1 MTTGNPMRQILIFA
15 LPLFLG
21 NIFQQ
26 LYNTVDTLVV
36 GRFVGSNALAAVG
49 SCAPTY
55 SLIIAL
61 VFGFTSGGGI
71 VVAQFFGAGDSER
84 IRKSYMTANAVMLVI
99 GIALSLAG
107 LCISY
112 PLLRLMQTPEVVFN
126 DALIYLRYMCIGILA
141 TCLYNWMSSF
151 LRSVGNSVIP
161 LVALVIASLVNVG
174 LDLLFVL
181 KMNMGVS
188 GVAIAT
194 VLSQLISGIYC
205 LIYIRRKLP
214 EVTFRIRE
222 LRIDPEIRREVV
234 RLGLP
239 ASFSSVVVTASAML
253 VQLAVNMHGEKV
265 MAAYATNQR
274 VEIICMCLGFSIG
287 MATGVFAAQNKGAGK
302 LDRARSGLFAGIKI
316 AVIYHAFVCTFMW
329 FAARLLASAFT
340 TDAKVIEIALPVI
353 RITAAFGIVL
363 GVLFCFQNFLRS
375 VSDVKPTIA
384 MSAAEIV
391 ARGTLPFLLASA
403 FGYFGIWWATPIG
416 WTASLLIGIFRYRSG
431 KWEKAGME
439 IKQAEE
445 AEADAQD
452 A

>member
-1 MTTGNPMRQILIFA
+1 MRQILIFA

-61 VFGFTSGGGI
+61 VFGFTSGAGI
-71 VVAQFFGAGDSER
+71 VVAQFFGAGDPER
-84 IRKSYMTANAVMLVI
+84 VRRSYMTANTVMLVI

-112 PLLRLMQTPEVVFN
+112 PLLRLMQTPETVFA
-126 DALIYLRYMCIGILA
+126 DALVYLRFMCVGILA
-141 TCLYNWMSSF
+141 TCLYNWTSSF

-161 LVALVIASLVNVG
+161 LVALVIASLINVA

-181 KMNMGVS
+181 KFGMGVS

-205 LIYIRRKLP
+205 LIYIRRRMP
-214 EVTFRIRE
+214 ELRYGIRE
-222 LRIDPEIRREVV
+222 LRIDPEIRKEVV

-274 VEIICMCLGFSIG
+274 VEVICMCLGFSIG
-287 MATGVFAAQNKGAGK
+287 MATGVFAAQNKGAGR
-302 LDRARSGLFAGIKI
+302 LDRARAGLFAGIKI
-316 AVIYHAFVCTFMW
+316 AVIYHACVCVFMW
-329 FAARLLASAFT
+329 FAAQWLAAVFT
-340 TDAKVIEIALPVI
+340 NDPEVIAIAAPII
-353 RITAAFGIVL
+353 RITAAFGTVL
-363 GVLFCFQNFLRS
+363 GVLFCFQHFLRS
-375 VSDVKPTIA
+375 VSDVKPTIV
-384 MSAAEIV
+384 MSAAEIIS
-391 ARGTLPFLLASA
+391 RGTLPFLLSSV

-416 WTASLLIGIFRYRSG
+416 WTASMLIGIIRYRSG
-431 KWEKAGME
+431 KWEKAGMDL
-439 IKQAEE
+439 QADQDPAQEAFEE
-445 AEADAQD
+445 G
-452 A
+452 